1 MSIFLEFHLPNS
13 ATWFYLS
20 LFLAVA
26 LFYQFNRPLT
36 LRNFDLLALFLF
48 APGFLLVLEA
58 NRTPDNGT
66 RERIVGYSWLLAA
79 SLFWFVRCLL
89 DLAAGKRPLVSP
101 NLTPAGMGW
110 FGASLFVCLTAVAF
124 SRATDP
130 WEPVGRRP
138 AALTGVQQGAAV
150 VVAGPQAA
158 VDETVEFW
166 VERSF
171 AMLCH
176 VAVVAGLVLIGVRRF
191 HDVPTGVAAAA
202 LYLLIPYTAFHI
214 GQVHHVWPAA
224 LVVWAI
230 YYYKHPFA
238 SGALIGLAAGTAFFP
253 LLLLPVWAQFY
264 SGRGMLR
271 FLGATVV
278 TGALGVGMTLL
289 VLTQAGYFPDGVW
302 RTMNPSDWVP
312 WRVPTAESIWM
323 GAHWAYR
330 LPVFIAYAGF
340 VLTAFAWPPVR
351 NMGQLIAAS
360 AAVLIGI
367 QFWFADRGGLYVLW
381 YAPLLVLMTFR
392 PNLTEHQP
400 NAPGP
405 LPSVFGRAAHWAW
418 DRVRNLV
425 PMAPMPVGR

>member
-20 LFLAVA
+20 LFLAIA
-26 LFYQFNRPLT
+26 LFYQFSRPLA
-36 LRNFDLLALFLF
+36 LRNFDILALFLF
-48 APGFLLVLEA
+48 APGFLLVQEA
-58 NRTPDNGT
+58 NRTSDNGT
-66 RERIVGYSWLLAA
+66 HERIVGYSWLLAA

-101 NLTPAGMGW
+101 NLSPAGMGW

-138 AALTGVQQGAAV
+138 AALAGVQQGATA
-150 VVAGPQAA
+150 VVAGAQVAE
-158 VDETVEFW
+158 DETVGFW

-176 VAVVAGLVLIGVRRF
+176 VAVVAGLLLIGIKRF
-191 HDVPTGVAAAA
+191 HDVPTGVAAAT

-230 YYYKHPFA
+230 FYYRHPVI

-264 SGRGMLR
+264 SGRGALR
-271 FLGATVV
+271 FMLTSAL
-278 TGALGVGMTLL
+278 TGALGVGTTLL
-289 VLTQAGYFPDGVW
+289 VLNLAGLFPDGVW

-312 WRVPTAESIWM
+312 WRIPTAESIWM

-340 VLTAFAWPPVR
+340 VLTAFIWPPVR
-351 NMGQLIAAS
+351 NLGHLIAMS
-360 AAVLIGI
+360 AAVFIGI

-381 YAPLLVLMTFR
+381 YAPLLILLAFR
-392 PNLTEHQP
+392 PNLTDHQP
-400 NAPGP
+400 HVPGP
-405 LPSVFGRAAHWAW
+405 LPEFLVRWIRW
-418 DRVRNLV
+418 PWERVRSLL
-425 PMAPMPVGR
+425 PLTPVTLSR